1 MATAPQNL
9 VGIRYARLVVV
20 EELAPIFACYKKNP
34 NHKTRMFRCVCDC
47 GNETVANAGNLRKL
61 HTQSCGCLQRE
72 NGSKVGNLPKAIKH
86 GMCGTPEYSAWLNM
100 IQRCTNPKAT
110 RYERYGGRGIKV
122 CDRWRSSFDAF
133 YADVGARPSPKH
145 SIDRYPKNDGDY
157 EPTNV
162 RWATDAEQQRN
173 RELNRFIEV
182 DGQSMCLA
190 DAAHLRG
197 IKPNT
202 LHHRLGR
209 GLSVE
214 EALRQPRR

>member
-1 MATAPQNL
+1 MVVAGENL
-9 VGIRYARLVVV
+9 VGMKFARLLIV
-20 EELAPIFACYKKNP
+20 EEMPPVFASYKSNP
-34 NHKTRMFRCVCDC
+34 NHKTRMFRCACDC
-47 GNETVANAGNLRKL
+47 GNETVANAGNLRRG
-61 HTQSCGCLQRE
+61 HTQSCGCVQRE
-72 NGSKVGNLPKAIKH
+72 NGAKVGNLPKSIKH
-86 GMCGTPEYSAWLNM
+86 GMCGTPEYTAWLNM

-133 YADVGARPSPKH
+133 YADVGPRPSPEY
-145 SIDRYPKNDGDY
+145 SIDRNPNNDGHY

-162 RWATDAEQQRN
+162 RWATDAEQHRN
-173 RELNRFIEV
+173 RDVNRFIEV

-190 DAAHLRG
+190 DAARLRG

-202 LHHRLGR
+202 LHYRLGR
-209 GLSVE
+209 GLSAE